1 MTKEVIMIKVKTWR
15 LIESGIGSA
24 HWNMAVDEALL
35 EGFKEGD
42 LPILRLYG
50 WEPAL
55 SLGRFSTV
63 HKSVDLER
71 LEQQR
76 LAYVRRMTGGGVL
89 VHGGDLSYTLIL
101 PRAYLKNRGVKES
114 YRYLC
119 RFLISLYEKLG
130 QSAHFAHELQL
141 EGERSDICLADS
153 EAYDIVIEGR
163 KMGGNAQRHTRHAL
177 FQHGTIPMSMD
188 ESRFAPLFFGESGL
202 KRAATLQRM
211 GSAVT
216 YEELAGLLREAF
228 TETFDVNV
236 VPESLR
242 LSEEQRAKELLACKY
257 SQQRW
262 NLYAEQNRA

>member
-1 MTKEVIMIKVKTWR
+1 MIELKRWR
-15 LIESGIGSA
+15 FIESGLGSA
-24 HWNMAVDEALL
+24 GWNMALDEALL
-35 EGFKEGD
+35 EGFREGD

-71 LEQQR
+71 LEQQK
-76 LAYVRRMTGGGVL
+76 LACVRRMTGGGVL
-89 VHGGDLSYTLIL
+89 VHGGDLSYALIL
-101 PRAYLKNRGVKES
+101 PRESLKNRGVKES

-119 RFLISLYEKLG
+119 KFLIRLYEKLG
-130 QSAHFAHELQL
+130 QSAHFARDLQL

-163 KMGGNAQRHTRHAL
+163 KMGGNAQRHTRHTL
-177 FQHGTIPMSMD
+177 FQHGTIPMSVD
-188 ESRFAPLFFGESGL
+188 ESRFAPLFLGDSGL
-202 KRAATLQRM
+202 ERAATLQRL
-211 GSAVT
+211 GSAVA

-228 TETFDVNV
+228 VETFDVNV
-236 VPESLR
+236 VPDSLR
-242 LSEEQRAKELLACKY
+242 LSEEQRAKELLARKY

-262 NLYAEQNRA
+262 NVHAEQNRA